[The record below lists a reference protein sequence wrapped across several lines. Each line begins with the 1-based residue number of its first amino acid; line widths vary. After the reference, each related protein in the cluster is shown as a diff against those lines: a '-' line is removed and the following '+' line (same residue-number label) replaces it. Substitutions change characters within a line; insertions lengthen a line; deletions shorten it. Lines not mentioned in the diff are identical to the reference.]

1 VPRTKNGA
9 TTVGQRTRDRALAA
23 SARDLAGHPIPTAK
37 AWHCTTLPHVIID
50 SVFPTLGMQGL
61 QPDTRVRV
69 KFSEPMDKSAAEH
82 AFWLYFDEGETHFGT
97 FSWSGDT
104 MIFTPNSP
112 LTTHATFFVTVSTDA
127 RSASGY
133 TLVAPKSWSFS
144 IFPSGQG

>member
-1 VPRTKNGA
+1 MTSTVTSLGRTTKTIVA
-9 TTVGQRTRDRALAA
+9 TVAVA
-23 SARDLAGHPIPTAK
+23 
-37 AWHCTTLPHVIID
+37 
-50 SVFPTLGMQGL
+50 
-61 QPDTRVRV
+61 
-69 KFSEPMDKSAAEH
+69 H

-112 LTTHATFFVTVSTDA
+112 LTMNATFFVTVSTDA